1 MTEFL
6 PWWGLG
12 TKLSAFAVKKVG
24 SCIQHESLGLL
35 LKDQK
40 MIGDLIVSEEKY
52 AKNDSR
58 VLKGKCNYCHQ
69 LFTTDGPLDVVA
81 HSQGIWKGLEFHCL
95 SGFE

>member
-1 MTEFL
+1 M
-6 PWWGLG
+6 
-12 TKLSAFAVKKVG
+12 KKAW

-40 MIGDLIVSEEKY
+40 KIGDLIVSEEKY

-58 VLKGKCNYCHQ
+58 ILKGKCNYCHH
-69 LFTTDGPLDVVA
+69 LFPADDQLDVVA
-81 HSQGIWKGLEFHCL
+81 HSQGIWKGLEFHYL